1 MKKLQNLVFPVVAAL
16 ALAAAATTAR
26 AGEGAD
32 YDFISSGQKAMV
44 PAAQASAKTPRVARL
59 PAVVVRGERLA
70 APVDT
75 ASYSYNPLAD
85 AKSLRTRA
93 EVRAEMLAGLKSAP
107 FLPNVGGEPVGPF
120 FYASLVETGA
130 TTPVVL
136 AQRDASER
144 SAR

>member
-1 MKKLQNLVFPVVAAL
+1 
-16 ALAAAATTAR
+16 
-26 AGEGAD
+26 
-32 YDFISSGQKAMV
+32 MV
-44 PAAQASAKTPRVARL
+44 PAAQAAAKTPHVARL

-107 FLPNVGGEPVGPF
+107 LLPNVGVEPVGSF

-130 TTPVVL
+130 ATPVVL
-136 AQRDASER
+136 AQRGASER

>member
-32 YDFISSGQKAMV
+32 YDFISSGQKAQV
-44 PAAQASAKTPRVARL
+44 PAAQTSRVARM

-70 APVDT
+70 TPVDT

-130 TTPVVL
+130 ATPVVL
-136 AQRDASER
+136 AQRDASQR

>member
-1 MKKLQNLVFPVVAAL
+1 MIMKKLQNLVFPVVAAL

-32 YDFISSGQKAMV
+32 YDFISSGQKAQV
-44 PAAQASAKTPRVARL
+44 PAAQTSRVARM
-59 PAVVVRGERLA
+59 PAVVVSGERLA

-136 AQRDASER
+136 AQRGASER

>member
-1 MKKLQNLVFPVVAAL
+1 MIMKKLQNLVFPVVAAL

-32 YDFISSGQKAMV
+32 YDFISSGQKAQV
-44 PAAQASAKTPRVARL
+44 PAAQTSRVARM

-70 APVDT
+70 TPVDT

-130 TTPVVL
+130 ATPVVL
-136 AQRDASER
+136 AQRDASQR

>member
-32 YDFISSGQKAMV
+32 YDFISSGQKAQV
-44 PAAQASAKTPRVARL
+44 PAAQTPRVARL

-70 APVDT
+70 ATVDT

>member
-1 MKKLQNLVFPVVAAL
+1 MKKLQHLVFPVVAAL

-32 YDFISSGQKAMV
+32 YDFISSGQKAQV
-44 PAAQASAKTPRVARL
+44 PAAQTPRVARL